1 MGELGSSLS
10 LFLLL
15 LSMHVE
21 HLLYSSPVVD
31 TGHLMEDGA
40 MNLLVRSFVAAKE
53 KRELQWILEE
63 LGGSEHHTVETP
75 HVLL

>member
-15 LSMHVE
+15 LSMYVE
-21 HLLYSSPVVD
+21 HLLCSSPVVD

-40 MNLLVRSFVAAKE
+40 INLLVQSFLAAKE
-53 KRELQWILEE
+53 KRKLQWILEQ

-75 HVLL
+75 PVPL

>member
-10 LFLLL
+10 PFLLL

-21 HLLYSSPVVD
+21 HLLYSRPVVD

-40 MNLLVRSFVAAKE
+40 MDLLVRSFLAAKE
-53 KRELQWILEE
+53 KRELQWILEQ
-63 LGGSEHHTVETP
+63 LGGSGHYTVETP
-75 HVLL
+75 RVPL